1 MRMLLFC
8 VAVLSLGCGAS
19 PVLPTTPTPVPP
31 TSAPFPPVATTG
43 PNSVSGSITEITTQ
57 GPRAVGAVSVNAWV
71 EQGHFGYSYWW
82 ANGPQS
88 SDASG
93 RYELS
98 NLPDGSRVT
107 LQIWKDGYVQQCAA
121 PGFTASATSRIDL
134 RLVPKALVSADR
146 SSVPAPAPGFR
157 HVTGVVYENTAEG
170 RRPVA
175 GAFVDFEPVDDFPAA
190 ITYTDAQ
197 GRFLLC
203 GLPDG
208 LAVGLGASLN
218 TERVAYVTA
227 LPGQT
232 SIDIEL
238 PGTR

>member
-1 MRMLLFC
+1 MRMLLVC

-19 PVLPTTPTPVPP
+19 PALPTTPTPIP
-31 TSAPFPPVATTG
+31 TSSPFPPAPTTG
-43 PNSVSGSITEITTQ
+43 LQSVSGSITEMTTQ
-57 GPRAVGAVSVNAWV
+57 GPRPVSGASVNAWV
-71 EQGHFGYSYWW
+71 QQGNFGYSYWW
-82 ANGPQS
+82 ANGPRS

-93 RYELS
+93 RYELA
-98 NLPDGSRVT
+98 NLPDSSRIT
-107 LQIWKDGYVQQCAA
+107 LQVWKDGYVQQCAV
-121 PGFTASATSRIDL
+121 PGFIASGASTIDL
-134 RLVPKALVSADR
+134 RLVPKAVVSAER

-157 HVTGVVYENTAEG
+157 HVTGVVYENSTEG

-175 GAFVDFEPVDDFPAA
+175 GAFVDFEPMEDFPAA

-208 LAVGLGASLN
+208 ISAPLGASLN
-218 TERVAYVTA
+218 TERVAYISA
-227 LPGQT
+227 PPGQT

-238 PGTR
+238 PGAR